1 MTIRV
6 MRDPKKKSVSKM
18 IIEYVFKKLK
28 YILKKLNYKRD
39 MYKLQK
45 VYIRVSWSETR

>member
-6 MRDPKKKSVSKM
+6 MRDKKKSVSKM

-28 YILKKLNYKRD
+28 ICIKKKLNYK
-39 MYKLQK
+39 
-45 VYIRVSWSETR
+45 

>member
-6 MRDPKKKSVSKM
+6 MRGPKKKKKNKRISKM

-28 YILKKLNYKRD
+28 YVLK
-39 MYKLQK
+39 
-45 VYIRVSWSETR
+45 I